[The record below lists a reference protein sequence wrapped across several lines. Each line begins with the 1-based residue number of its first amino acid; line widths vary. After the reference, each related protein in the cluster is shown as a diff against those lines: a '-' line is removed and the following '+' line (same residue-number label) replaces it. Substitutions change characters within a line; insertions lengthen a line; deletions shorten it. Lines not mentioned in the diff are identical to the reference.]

1 MYTRLLQCPARS
13 FFLFG
18 PRGTGKSVWLDQALA
33 GAELKINLLKSSEYL
48 RYKQSPA
55 LLASEVLALDKG
67 AWIIID
73 EVQKLP
79 ALLDEVHA
87 LLFDSNHGYQFAL
100 SGSSAR
106 KLKQSQANMLAGRAL
121 TKRMFPL
128 SMLETGEDFDLDQAL
143 CHGRLPMAVTAG
155 SRNDRMEFLDAYV
168 ETYLREE
175 IQQEAL
181 VRNLD
186 SFYRFLSVAA
196 LFNGQMLNISNIA
209 REVGVARST
218 VQGYFSILEDTLL
231 GWYLP
236 AFRNKA
242 KVKEVAHPKFYL
254 FDCGVQRA
262 LAGLH
267 RDKPSA
273 GELGTLFETWIVN
286 EFRALNAWQ
295 GHGAQ
300 FFYWRTPSGNEVDL
314 ILKQGKRAVG
324 FEIKSGTRWKAEF
337 NKGLTVLL
345 EAGDIGRAYGVYCGE
360 RRLKVGDV
368 TVLPYREAI
377 RMAADGAFF

>member
-1 MYTRLLQCPARS
+1 MFSRLLKCPDKS

-18 PRGTGKSVWLDQALA
+18 PRGTGKSVWLDQVLA
-33 GAELKINLLKSSEYL
+33 NADLKINLLKSSEYL
-48 RYKQSPA
+48 RYKRSPE
-55 LLASEVLALDKG
+55 LLAQQVLALPEG

-73 EVQKLP
+73 DVQKLP
-79 ALLDEVHA
+79 ELLDEVHA
-87 LLFDSNHGYQFAL
+87 LLFESNHGYQFAL

-128 SMLETGEDFDLDQAL
+128 SLLETGKDFELNQAL
-143 CHGRLPMAVTAG
+143 SHGRLPMSVTAG
-155 SRNDRMEFLDAYV
+155 SWNDRVEFLDAYV

-186 SFYRFLSVAA
+186 SFYRFLSVTA
-196 LFNGQMLNISNIA
+196 LVNGQMLNISNIA

-236 AFRNKA
+236 AFRNRA

-273 GELGTLFETWIVN
+273 AEQGTLFESYIVN

-314 ILKQGKRAVG
+314 IWKRGKQASG

-337 NKGLTVLL
+337 NKGLQVLL
-345 EAGDIGRAYGVYCGE
+345 EAGDISKAYGIYCGE

-368 TVLPYREAI
+368 TVLPCREAI
-377 RMAADGAFF
+377 RMASDGEF

>member
-1 MYTRLLQCPARS
+1 MYSRLLQRPSKS
-13 FFLFG
+13 FFLLG
-18 PRGTGKSVWLDQALA
+18 PRGTGKSVWLDQVLA
-33 GAELKINLLKSSEYL
+33 DAELKINLLKASEYL
-48 RYKQSPA
+48 RYKQDPS
-55 LLASEVLALDKG
+55 LLAQEVAALNKD

-79 ALLDEVHA
+79 ELLDEVHA
-87 LLFDSNHGYQFAL
+87 LLFESRHGYKFAL

-121 TKRMFPL
+121 SRRMFPL
-128 SMLETGEDFDLDQAL
+128 SLLETKADFSLDQSL
-143 CHGRLPMAVTAG
+143 RHGRLPMAVTADSEQDG
-155 SRNDRMEFLDAYV
+155 IEFLDAYV
-168 ETYLREE
+168 EMYLREE
-175 IQQEAL
+175 IQQEVL

-186 SFYRFLSVAA
+186 SFYRFLSIAA
-196 LFNGQMLNISNIA
+196 LANGQMLNISNIA
-209 REVGVARST
+209 RDVGVARST
-218 VQGYFSILEDTLL
+218 VQGYFGILEDTLL

-242 KVKEVAHPKFYL
+242 KIKEVAHPKFYL

-273 GELGTLFETWIVN
+273 AEQGVLFETYILN

-295 GHGAQ
+295 GHGAR

-314 ILKQGKRAVG
+314 IWQRGKQATG
-324 FEIKSGTRWKAEF
+324 FEIKSSVRWKPEF
-337 NKGLTVLL
+337 NKGLQVLM
-345 EAGDIGRAYGVYCGE
+345 ESGDISSAFGIYRGDRRMKTGE
-360 RRLKVGDV
+360 V
-368 TVLPYREAI
+368 TVLPYKEAI
-377 RMAADGAFF
+377 QMAYKGEF

>member
-1 MYTRLLQCPARS
+1 MYSRLLQRPTKS

-18 PRGTGKSVWLDQALA
+18 PRGTGKSVWLDQVLSDAQ
-33 GAELKINLLKSSEYL
+33 LKINLLKASEYL
-48 RYKQSPA
+48 RYKQAPS
-55 LLASEVLALDKG
+55 LLAQEVGALEKG

-87 LLFDSNHGYQFAL
+87 LLFDSNHGYNFAL

-106 KLKQSQANMLAGRAL
+106 KLKQSEANMLAGRAL
-121 TKRMFPL
+121 TRRMFPL
-128 SMLETGEDFDLDQAL
+128 SLLETESDFNLEQAL
-143 CHGRLPMAVTAG
+143 CHGRLPMAVTAT
-155 SRNDRMEFLDAYV
+155 SAAERVEYLDAYV
-168 ETYLREE
+168 ELYLREE

-186 SFYRFLSVAA
+186 SFYRFLTVAA
-196 LFNGQMLNISNIA
+196 LVNGQMLNISNIA

-236 AFRNKA
+236 AFRNRA

-267 RDKPSA
+267 RETPAAAEA
-273 GELGTLFETWIVN
+273 GSLFETWVLN

-295 GHGAQ
+295 GHGARLY
-300 FFYWRTPSGNEVDL
+300 YWRTPSGNEVDL
-314 ILKQGKRAVG
+314 IWQQGSQAAG
-324 FEIKSGTRWKAEF
+324 FEIKSSTRWKPEF
-337 NKGLTVLL
+337 NRGLEVLL
-345 EAGDIGRAYGVYCGE
+345 ESGDISAGFGVYRGQ
-360 RRLKVGDV
+360 RRLKVGDI
-368 TVLPYREAI
+368 TVLPYHEALQ
-377 RMAADGAFF
+377 RVFDGLF